1 MNTNNLKKVAP
12 RARTAFIKAIMAR
25 AGEFGITA
33 KGLSAPIVSGDV
45 LQVAGFTHPAR
56 FASAIARL
64 QERVASEGFV
74 QLIEQMA
81 YTWFNR
87 FCAIR
92 FMELKSEEGYLEH
105 GIRLLSHPTQPQGFE
120 VLDRAPEVIESL
132 ISEGVT
138 LDKSSLLELMLA
150 GNEQEALFRE
160 LLLGQCHRLHQAMP
174 FLFEAIDDETELL
187 LPGGLTRTDAFWRE
201 LVDGIPETDWQQV
214 EVIGWLYQFYISE
227 KKDEVIGKVV
237 KSEDI
242 PAATQLFTPNW
253 IVQYLVQNS
262 VGRYWLQTYP
272 DSALPRVMPYFV
284 FPGEQPIEVQDEYA
298 RFTPDSI
305 EPESIKVLD
314 PACGSGHILVE
325 AYNLLY
331 RIYEERGYRS
341 REIPE
346 LILKHNLFGL
356 DIDDRAAQ
364 LAGFALLMRA
374 RQDDRRLFSREIQL
388 NVHALQESRHLNI
401 PKLWQALNLN
411 AEWDRG
417 QSQDLFA
424 VAPASLASNDP
435 RLGLLNDLHLRFLS
449 AKTLGSL
456 IEVPA
461 EQAQPIDE
469 LCSALQTL
477 SISGDAMQKPAAK
490 ALLPLLYQAS
500 VLAKRYDAV
509 VANPPYMGSKGMN
522 AELKEFA
529 KKQFPDSKS
538 DLFAMFMESGFDLL
552 KPNAFHAMVTMQS
565 WMFLSS
571 YENLRI
577 KLLNHSAIECMAHMA
592 NMVMGIAFGTA
603 ATVCRKGGHRLTR
616 GGFCYVEY
624 EDIDDNGRPKQFP
637 PLNERNLK
645 AVKQGKAASE
655 QGE

>member
-1 MNTNNLKKVAP
+1 MSGPASRKPTTRFRRSWCCQHRP
-12 RARTAFIKAIMAR
+12 
-25 AGEFGITA
+25 GE
-33 KGLSAPIVSGDV
+33 
-45 LQVAGFTHPAR
+45 
-56 FASAIARL
+56 
-64 QERVASEGFV
+64 
-74 QLIEQMA
+74 
-81 YTWFNR
+81 
-87 FCAIR
+87 
-92 FMELKSEEGYLEH
+92 
-105 GIRLLSHPTQPQGFE
+105 RLLL
-120 VLDRAPEVIESL
+120 LD
-132 ISEGVT
+132 
-138 LDKSSLLELMLA
+138 LLLA

-187 LPGGLTRTDAFWRE
+187 LPSGLTRTDAFWRE
-201 LVDGIPETDWQQV
+201 LVDGIPEADWQQV

-272 DSALPRVMPYFV
+272 DSALPRAMPYFV

-374 RQDDRRLFSREIQL
+374 RQDDRRLFSRNKEARELTLHI
-388 NVHALQESRHLNI
+388 HALQESRHLNI

-411 AEWDRG
+411 ADWDRG
-417 QSQDLFA
+417 QVQDMFA
-424 VAPASLASNDP
+424 SEALSTATLAANDP
-435 RLGLLNDLHLRFLS
+435 RLSLLNDLHRRFLA

-461 EQAQPIDE
+461 EQVQAIDD
-469 LCSALQTL
+469 LYTTLQTL

-490 ALLPLLYQAS
+490 ELLPLLAQAA
-500 VLAKRYDAV
+500 VLARRYDAV
-509 VANPPYMGSKGMN
+509 IANPPYMGSKGMN
-522 AELKEFA
+522 GDLKEFA
-529 KKQFPDSKS
+529 KKQFPNSKS
-538 DLFAMFMESGFDLL
+538 DLFAIFIERNLDLTT
-552 KPNAFHAMVTMQS
+552 AAGVVAMITMQS

-571 YENLRI
+571 YEALRARI
-577 KLLNHSAIECMAHMA
+577 LGQHTILGMAHLGA
-592 NMVMGIAFGTA
+592 RAFDSIGGEVVSTTA
-603 ATVCRKGGHRLTR
+603 FVLARPHLPTYQGGYFRLVD
-616 GGFCYVEY
+616 GNSEA
-624 EDIDDNGRPKQFP
+624 E
-637 PLNERNLK
+637 
-645 AVKQGKAASE
+645 KAAMFKE
-655 QGE
+655 ALA

>member
-12 RARTAFIKAIMAR
+12 RARTAFIAAIKAR
-25 AGEFGITA
+25 AAEFGITA
-33 KGLSAPIVSGDV
+33 KGHAEYQLSGEV
-45 LQVAGFTHPAR
+45 LQVAGFTHPAH
-56 FASAIARL
+56 IAPALKRL
-64 QERVASEGFV
+64 QQRLEHEGFEN
-74 QLIEQMA
+74 LMEQMA

-105 GIRLLSHPTQPQGFE
+105 GVRLLSHPSQPQGFE
-120 VLDRAPEVIESL
+120 VLDRAPEVIDSL
-132 ISEGVT
+132 IGEGVA
-138 LDKSSLLELMLA
+138 LDKSALLELLLA
-150 GNEQEALFRE
+150 GNEQEALFRK

-187 LPGGLTRTDAFWRE
+187 LPSGLTRTDAFWRE
-201 LVDGIPETDWQQV
+201 LVDAIPETDWQQV

-374 RQDDRRLFSREIQL
+374 RQDDRRLFSPRKGRRELSL
-388 NVHALQESRHLNI
+388 NIHALQESRHLNI
-401 PKLWQALNLN
+401 PKLWQALNIN
-411 AEWDRG
+411 DDWDRG
-417 QSQDLFA
+417 QVQDMFA
-424 VAPASLASNDP
+424 TAPATLAANDP
-435 RLGLLNDLHLRFLS
+435 RLQLINDLHRRFLN

-456 IEVPA
+456 VEVPA
-461 EQAQPIDE
+461 DQEQAIDD
-469 LCSALQTL
+469 LYATLQTL

-490 ALLPLLYQAS
+490 ALLPLLAQAA
-500 VLAKRYDAV
+500 VLARRYDTV
-509 VANPPYMGSKGMN
+509 IANPPYMGSKGMN
-522 AELKEFA
+522 GDLKEFA
-529 KKQFPDSKS
+529 KKQFPNSKS
-538 DLFAMFMESGFDLL
+538 DLFAIFIERNLDLTT
-552 KPNAFHAMVTMQS
+552 AAGMVAMITMQS

-571 YENLRI
+571 FEALRARI
-577 KLLNHSAIECMAHMA
+577 LGQHTILGMAHL
-592 NMVMGIAFGTA
+592 G
-603 ATVCRKGGHRLTR
+603 TR
-616 GGFCYVEY
+616 GFDSIGGEVVSTTAFVLAQPHLPTY
-624 EDIDDNGRPKQFP
+624 
-637 PLNERNLK
+637 
-645 AVKQGKAASE
+645 QGAYFRLVDGNSEAEKAAMFKE
-655 QGE
+655 ALA

>member
-12 RARTAFIKAIMAR
+12 RARTAFINAMMAR

-33 KGLSAPIVSGDV
+33 KGVSAPTVSGDV

-105 GIRLLSHPTQPQGFE
+105 GVRLLSHPTQPQGFE

-138 LDKSSLLELMLA
+138 LDKSALLELMLA

-201 LVDGIPETDWQQV
+201 LVDGIPEGDWAQV

-262 VGRYWLQTYP
+262 VGRHWLQTYP
-272 DSALPRVMPYFV
+272 ESPLQQAMPYYV
-284 FPGEQPIEVQDEYA
+284 ASGEQPDEVMAQLA
-298 RFTPDSI
+298 RMAPTSI

-341 REIPE
+341 REIPV
-346 LILKHNLFGL
+346 LILSHNLFGL

-374 RQDDRRLFSREIQL
+374 RQDDRRLFSRNKEGRELAPNI
-388 NVHALQESRHLNI
+388 HALQESRQLNI

-411 AEWDRG
+411 ADWDRG
-417 QSQDLFA
+417 QVQDMFA
-424 VAPASLASNDP
+424 SAPATLAANDP
-435 RLGLLNDLHLRFLS
+435 RLALLNDLHRRFLD

-509 VANPPYMGSKGMN
+509 IANPPYMGSKGMN

-529 KKQFPDSKS
+529 KKQFPNSKS
-538 DLFAMFMESGFDLL
+538 DLFAIFIERNLDLTT
-552 KPNAFHAMVTMQS
+552 AAGTVAMITMQS

-571 YENLRI
+571 FEALRARI
-577 KLLNHSAIECMAHMA
+577 LGQHTILGMAHLGA
-592 NMVMGIAFGTA
+592 RGFDSIGGEVVSTTAFVLAQPHLPTYQGA
-603 ATVCRKGGHRLTR
+603 YFRLVD
-616 GGFCYVEY
+616 GNSEA
-624 EDIDDNGRPKQFP
+624 E
-637 PLNERNLK
+637 
-645 AVKQGKAASE
+645 KAAMFKE
-655 QGE
+655 ALA